1 MCSPQ
6 DNLTHA
12 ECQYCGAAFS
22 YVRVR
27 KHRKYCSKKC
37 RERSVGKAKRARRGI
52 NVGAGMR
59 RRAPSKC
66 QHCLKEFIPKAS
78 NRRKYCSRDCAH
90 EAKRA
95 ARYCFVRF
103 PSCGNCGVVFAT
115 NNSQRNYCC
124 VKCRSAS
131 SYARHGR
138 SSPVDKKGVCKNCGD
153 AFDIPATKSR
163 PPSFCSSECRAEIQ
177 GGGKRYKHE
186 AGSECQQCG
195 TAFVRERGGSPFCSD
210 ECLRKHNRPEKVIAD
225 EQKSGASVGY
235 HKVPTKH
242 KPCYVCGEWFST
254 NMTHQKT
261 CSDYCSNQHRHKH
274 YNVRRARKLSVEY
287 EAVAPIE
294 ILERDGWICQ
304 ICGRDT
310 PKSKRGVGDHD
321 SPEVDHITP
330 LARGG
335 SHTRENMQCACR
347 ECNQRKGARYVA

>member
-153 AFDIPATKSR
+153 TFDIPATKGR

-177 GGGKRYKHE
+177 GGKRYKHE

-225 EQKSGASVGY
+225 EQKSGASGGY